1 MKAHHKVG
9 VLRVKEGQ
17 RNEED
22 IFCNCHESGHF
33 DEFLNVLGKQ
43 KFDWLAI
50 VPGYMQTM
58 CQIQHYYFKPLV
70 VYLPISLYCC
80 AHLPT
85 GPWLLLVDRVGR
97 KELITIMQFCPLW
110 VQMRANSC

>member
-33 DEFLNVLGKQ
+33 DEFLNVLGKELGTC
-43 KFDWLAI
+43 FNLELMHALFSF
-50 VPGYMQTM
+50 VMQLL
-58 CQIQHYYFKPLV
+58 FGNELLF
-70 VYLPISLYCC
+70 LPSVMGAGGTLF
-80 AHLPT
+80 
-85 GPWLLLVDRVGR
+85 W
-97 KELITIMQFCPLW
+97 
-110 VQMRANSC
+110 